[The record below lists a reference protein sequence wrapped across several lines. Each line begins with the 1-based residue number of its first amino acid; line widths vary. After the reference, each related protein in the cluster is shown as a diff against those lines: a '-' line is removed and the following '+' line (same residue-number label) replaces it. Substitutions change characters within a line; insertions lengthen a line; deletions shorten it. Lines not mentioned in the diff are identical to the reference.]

1 MTTEQP
7 QQSIVISPPRPYMIS
22 QENKRL
28 LKIVQKRSLEGRND
42 NIIIRGPTG
51 VGKSEMVNQFAASNK
66 RPLATLE
73 IGRLSESSQI
83 FGYMDLKEGQTQYVK
98 GLFTNAITT
107 PNCVVHL
114 QELNRPESDKALNA
128 IFAVLDD
135 AFRNVWLD
143 EIQGYVKVAPGVT
156 FFATLNEGYEF
167 IGTIPLDAALE
178 NRFPFKLGIGY
189 LPSNYEETLLI
200 LKGVVNQDQAKQIV
214 DFVNTLRHNTQD
226 PIHISTRDTIFIAQL
241 VKEGLTSFQALRTVV
256 GGDINKLESILL
268 STHLAGSDLGETDI
282 TQQFE
287 ML

>member
-1 MTTEQP
+1 MEQSMAIP
-7 QQSIVISPPRPYMIS
+7 PPRPYMIS

-28 LKIVQKRSLEGRND
+28 LKIVQKRSVEGRND

-51 VGKSEMVNQFAASNK
+51 VGKSEMVNQFAASNE

-178 NRFPFKLGIGY
+178 NRFPFKLHIGY

-200 LKGVVNQDQAKQIV
+200 LKGVVNQDQARQIV

-268 STHLAGSDLGETDI
+268 SAHLAGSDLGETDI